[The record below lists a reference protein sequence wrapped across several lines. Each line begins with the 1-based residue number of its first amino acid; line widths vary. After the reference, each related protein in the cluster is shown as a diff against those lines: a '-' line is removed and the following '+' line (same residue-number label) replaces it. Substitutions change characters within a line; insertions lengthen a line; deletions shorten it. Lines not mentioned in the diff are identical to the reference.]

1 MASIHDKDTFERV
14 KNLVNFYYFKFVL
27 KEPFNDVFNDLV
39 YSLMKSKYLERYDG
53 SRPIHNYLSG
63 FVYNHFCKVYK
74 KESYVVSR
82 AESLDQELFLDSD
95 TTLGELIEVESYQ
108 DSDSKLE
115 MENIVKI
122 LDSHFFYSTFVS
134 FDKNLRFEGI
144 FDASERN
151 NFDDSHF
158 VLPRSHSVVFTLL
171 FKGLSQTDIKQ
182 VLRVSKS
189 WVSKTV
195 TAISEVPEMRDLA
208 VSCGY
213 RL

>member
-1 MASIHDKDTFERV
+1 MASIHDKDTFDRV

-39 YSLMKSKYLERYDG
+39 YSIMRSKYLERYDG

-82 AESLDQELFLDSD
+82 AESLDQEMFEDSD
-95 TTLGELIEVESYQ
+95 TVLSDRIEIAHNFDC
-108 DSDSKLE
+108 DSNLE
-115 MENIVKI
+115 VANIIKI
-122 LDSHFFYSTFVS
+122 LDSHFYYSTFVS
-134 FDKNLRFEGI
+134 FDKNLRFEGVFDI
-144 FDASERN
+144 SSRQEFDATHCV
-151 NFDDSHF
+151 F
-158 VLPRSHSVVFTLL
+158 PRSASVVFLLL

-195 TAISEVPEMRDLA
+195 TAISEVPEIREYA
-208 VSCGY
+208 IQSGY
-213 RL
+213 RI